1 MPLFQSIFISKPAML
16 HTNQLIHESSPYLL
30 QHAHNPVNWLPFGN
44 EAFTLA
50 QRENKPLLISIGY
63 SSCHWCHVMEHESF
77 ENEEIAAVMNAHF
90 VCVKVDREERP
101 DVDHVFMDAVQ
112 QIHGNGGWP
121 LNCFALPDGRPFWGG
136 TYFRPDQWEQLL
148 LNVNELFHNR
158 YGDIE
163 RQASEIAEGVARQ
176 NFLLNEEAGIITHEY
191 DFSEVYSLLH
201 NAFDQEKGGMRGA
214 PKFPMPAVLQF
225 MLQYAVSRND
235 ASALKTVEIS
245 LTNMA
250 RGGIYDQAGGGFA
263 RYSTD
268 SDWKVPHFEKMLYD
282 NAQLIS
288 IYSAAFVATGNR
300 LYKDVIEQTIG
311 FIDRNLASPEGVFYS
326 ALDADSDGE
335 EGLFYTWTSAEFN
348 DALGHYAPLA
358 AEYYGIEAEGL
369 WEHGRNILLRPES
382 DELFAQRHFL
392 SLDELASLTAYC
404 RKELLKVRATRP
416 APGLDDKMLVAW
428 NSQMISALVDA
439 YIAVGNEQYLQK
451 AIVAA
456 HFILN
461 NLKRSEAGLFH
472 TWKAGKAQI
481 HAFLDDYAFT
491 IEAFIKLYTITT
503 DVLWLEEADSFA
515 RYVSGHFYNSNS
527 GFFWYSENEDKQV
540 FARKIEIYDGV
551 IPSGNSV
558 MATVLNSLGTFL
570 HNPDYVE
577 KSKQMI
583 LAMETRFTRF
593 PAAYSKWAQL
603 ALSGPK
609 NQNIIAVVGANAV
622 SLIKDL
628 LSGNLQG
635 ALVFGSTTES
645 SLPYFEHRY
654 VKGKT
659 LIYICSGTHC
669 LAPVETVEEAIK
681 LLEGQ
686 KN

>member
-1 MPLFQSIFISKPAML
+1 ML